1 MGVRVDGS
9 EGTPQSAEKGN
20 TRLGTLSKEILP
32 RGVPERYRCSASRA
46 SRPVELAGQMA
57 NWASMRNVV
66 AHFYPVLDL
75 SRVYDSLDEI
85 EQLTAFEAWIETDHS
100 ALQ

>member
-1 MGVRVDGS
+1 
-9 EGTPQSAEKGN
+9 
-20 TRLGTLSKEILP
+20 
-32 RGVPERYRCSASRA
+32 
-46 SRPVELAGQMA
+46 MA